1 MSDNQGKDGEMM
13 MAVILSSISV
23 AENGADFTRHS
34 HTNSADL
41 GADFQFRALPSTFEK
56 IDHITKGTYELLPP
70 SDANC
75 DPMHNQNTVPEK
87 YEFARIDVKSSEVIS
102 KAGVDKFVSDIP
114 KHPSTKYHILAGGE
128 LKGKAKETFVEQ
140 QELWANSGIQ
150 LQHWSRQALVNLS
163 QHYEPPKPSLPDKP
177 AESSSSSEGTE

>member
-23 AENGADFTRHS
+23 KENGADFTRHS

-56 IDHITKGTYELLPP
+56 IDQITKGTYESLPP
-70 SDANC
+70 SDTNC
-75 DPMHNQNTVPEK
+75 EPGHNQNTIPEK
-87 YEFARIDVKSSEVIS
+87 YESARIDVKTSDVIS

-114 KHPSTKYHILAGGE
+114 KHPTTKYHILAGGE

-140 QELWANSGIQ
+140 QELWADSGIQ
-150 LQHWSRQALVNLS
+150 LQHWTKQALVNLS
-163 QHYEPPKPSLPDKP
+163 QHYEPPRPSLPDKP
-177 AESSSSSEGTE
+177 AEGNSSSESTE

>member
-56 IDHITKGTYELLPP
+56 VDQIANGTYESMRP

-75 DPMHNQNTVPEK
+75 DPVHNQNNITEK
-87 YEFARIDVKSSEVIS
+87 YESARIDVKTSDVIS

-114 KHPSTKYHILAGGE
+114 KHPTTKYHILAGGE
-128 LKGKAKETFVEQ
+128 LKGKAKETFNEQ
-140 QELWANSGIQ
+140 QELWATSGIQ

-163 QHYEPPKPSLPDKP
+163 QHYDPPKPSLPEKP
-177 AESSSSSEGTE
+177 AEGNSSSEGTE